1 MRTSLV
7 GRKFERLLVVEEL
20 QTGTRNR
27 KFRCICDCGAIT
39 TPWYSGLTS
48 GRAKSCGCLMVE
60 RVTSHGLESHP
71 LYPTWR
77 NMVSRCTRP
86 EDRSWPRYGG
96 RGISVCHRWKTD
108 MQAFLDDMGP
118 RPEGCSLDRI
128 DNSGD
133 YTPSNCR
140 WATNVEQAR
149 NKRNNVWVRGRLI
162 SDWATELGVSL
173 SVISGAVAKGRT
185 HEQEIDRLIAKGS
198 R

>member
-1 MRTSLV
+1 
-7 GRKFERLLVVEEL
+7 
-20 QTGTRNR
+20 
-27 KFRCICDCGAIT
+27 
-39 TPWYSGLTS
+39 
-48 GRAKSCGCLMVE
+48 
-60 RVTSHGLESHP
+60 
-71 LYPTWR
+71 
-77 NMVSRCTRP
+77 
-86 EDRSWPRYGG
+86 
-96 RGISVCHRWKTD
+96 